1 MAKFN
6 FRLQRI
12 LDIREVELDK
22 AQNELYQKRQK
33 EKEIKE
39 ELDKAK
45 KKLSNLF
52 DYIRY
57 NSLTVT
63 ENIRTRE
70 YIKKQQLKIE
80 EISSRYYRQ
89 KEIVKKHQEIV
100 IEKKQAKEKML
111 KIKEQKSKAFYKD
124 FIAKEQKE
132 LDELSLRLSQQG
144 V

>member
-6 FRLQRI
+6 FRLQRV
-12 LDIREVELDK
+12 LDIRDVELDK

-39 ELDKAK
+39 ELDNAK
-45 KKLSNLF
+45 EKLSNLF

-70 YIKKQQLKIE
+70 YIKKQQKKIE
-80 EISSRYYRQ
+80 EISNRYHRQ
-89 KEIVKKHQEIV
+89 KEVVKEYQEQV
-100 IEKKQAKEKML
+100 IERKQAKEKIV
-111 KIKEQKSKAFYKD
+111 KIKEKKSEAFYKD
-124 FIAKEQKE
+124 FLDKEQKE